1 MRYLTQYLERYNFSR
16 VHFEKRPAITLENMT
31 LKDAESMAD
40 SMVCEFSP
48 ENLTCDGELPAHQVQ
63 ARARLLRNAAYELLQ
78 KFPDLQKPQWDD
90 GLFDQPV
97 YSQKS
102 FTVGQKVAINHPR
115 VGGRAVGTVLKV
127 NRVKCRVEFP
137 AAGTFNVP
145 MEMME
150 TV

>member
-16 VHFEKRPAITLENMT
+16 VHFEKLPAITLENMT
-31 LKDAESMAD
+31 LADAEKMAD

-48 ENLTCDGELPAHQVQ
+48 ENLTCDGELPAHQVR
-63 ARARLLRNAAYELLQ
+63 ARASLLKNAAYELLQ
-78 KFPDLQKPQWDD
+78 KFPNLQKPQWDD

-97 YSQKS
+97 YSRKNFS
-102 FTVGQKVAINHPR
+102 VGQRVAINHPR

-127 NRVKCRVEFP
+127 NRVKCRVEFG
-137 AAGTFNVP
+137 AGTFNVP

-150 TV
+150 LA